1 MTKKTEPAA
10 ALCQSTTFAAKPLH
24 NNSHAKTCD
33 ADTYGNAKEPKIYRT
48 KAKAGDIADI
58 PDRLPIITN
67 RTYQNAMT
75 FNKNDCAYIQPL
87 SDTDNLNY
95 KNGILYSKG
104 FPATLAK
111 LSTDENFSK
120 FNLPLL
126 WALYGIILNSI
137 QQNRQNTDSVI
148 TIYYPDFAKKIGKSP
163 NIGQNDVRECFIN
176 INCFISVVGI
186 INNGT
191 HCKDI
196 LPVITELEYDAEK
209 NTISFG
215 SPYIVRIIQEIRT
228 ASIRKDKKGRPL
240 LKKNGEP
247 QMLPAYSYIIDMG
260 IVKEK
265 NKRAVEI
272 VFIIIALIEQAG
284 NNTPHIRAKT
294 IVDRSP
300 LLHKSLDGQSS
311 SNKNILL
318 KRAFEK
324 AWELLRKKTFL
335 GSVYNDI
342 QLPDPED
349 RVFIPTCASLNKAI
363 PFPHNGKRKD
373 RNT

>member
-1 MTKKTEPAA
+1 MTERTEPAV

-24 NNSHAKTCD
+24 NSSHSKTCD
-33 ADTYGNAKEPKIYRT
+33 ADTYSNAKEPKSNRT
-48 KAKAGDIADI
+48 KAKAGNITDI
-58 PDRLPIITN
+58 PNRLPIITN
-67 RTYQNAMT
+67 RAYQNALT

-87 SDTDNLNY
+87 SYTDNLNY

-104 FPATLAK
+104 FPATLEK

-137 QQNRQNTDSVI
+137 QQNADTVI
-148 TIYYPDFAKKIGKSP
+148 TIYYPDFAKKIGKSS
-163 NIGQNDVRECFIN
+163 NIGKNDVRECVNSIS
-176 INCFISVVGI
+176 CFKSAAGI

-191 HCKDI
+191 QCKDI
-196 LPVITELEYDAEK
+196 LPVITTLEYDAEK
-209 NTISFG
+209 NTIRLD
-215 SPYIVRIIQEIRT
+215 SPYIVRIIQEIQT
-228 ASIRKDKKGRPL
+228 ASIKKDKKGRPMP
-240 LKKNGEP
+240 KKNGKP
-247 QMLPAYSYIIDMG
+247 QMLPSHSYIVDMT

-284 NNTPHIRAKT
+284 NSTPHIRAKT
-294 IVDRSP
+294 IIDRSP

-324 AWELLRKKTFL
+324 AWELLREKTFL
-335 GSVYNDI
+335 SSVYSDI
-342 QLPDPED
+342 QLPDPKD
-349 RVFIPTCASLNKAI
+349 KAFIPTHATLNM
-363 PFPHNGKRKD
+363 PFSFPHNGKCKD
-373 RNT
+373 KNT

>member
-1 MTKKTEPAA
+1 MTEKTEPAA

-24 NNSHAKTCD
+24 SNTHAETCTTNAYNNTKH
-33 ADTYGNAKEPKIYRT
+33 PKSNRT
-48 KAKAGDIADI
+48 KAKAGNTADI
-58 PDRLPIITN
+58 PDRLPVITN

-87 SDTDNLNY
+87 SYTDNLNY

-104 FPATLAK
+104 FPATLEK
-111 LSTDENFSK
+111 INIDDNFSK

-126 WALYGIILNSI
+126 WAVYGIILNSI
-137 QQNRQNTDSVI
+137 QQNGRNADTII

-163 NIGQNDVRECFIN
+163 NIGQNDVRECVN
-176 INCFISVVGI
+176 SINCFKSVVGI

-191 HCKDI
+191 QCKDI
-196 LPVITELEYDAEK
+196 LPVITDLDYDVEK

-215 SPYIVRIIQEIRT
+215 SPYIVRIIQEIKT

-240 LKKNGEP
+240 LKKDGEP

-294 IVDRSP
+294 IVKRSP
-300 LLHKSLDGQSS
+300 LLHKSMDG
-311 SNKNILL
+311 
-318 KRAFEK
+318 
-324 AWELLRKKTFL
+324 
-335 GSVYNDI
+335 
-342 QLPDPED
+342 
-349 RVFIPTCASLNKAI
+349 
-363 PFPHNGKRKD
+363 
-373 RNT
+373 